1 MTQSYGNQN
10 THSGDSIF
18 EDVYIYGKL
27 YYDFQGDASFRD
39 LEVDTLKVLGN
50 SWFGGIATFKD
61 DVFIEGELDT
71 EYLTVKQRLDV
82 GIGGSALHADVRKV
96 EAGAPNYA
104 EPALETVTQLQQIRV
119 GIANTEPL
127 HRFQVG
133 GPNTMGTYYGPG
145 TIEESAATTFVVTGL
160 GTVGIGTTTPG
171 KLSTY
176 DPNNP
181 ASGVIKLDL
190 DGSVHISRNIFD
202 SSKSPGVNGYYLNR
216 DARGIRWI
224 EASPIAM
231 EGIYVQDEG
240 TYLPTVGAAQTFST
254 LNFWGTNSLGL
265 GTDTVI
271 AIPDPDNP
279 TNIARIQTRD
289 LWGYSTTGDVNS
301 PVYRMTKVGIMNNN
315 PTYVLDVSGDFRTT
329 SNAQVDGR
337 LTVELQTALNDTL
350 DVDGNTTFNSTLDAS
365 SPTNA
370 SVQMDGG
377 VGIVKKLYVGG
388 NVVVEDDTESVDKDT
403 GSLVVEGGIGIEK
416 SLNVGL
422 NAKILGTADSTDKD
436 TGSLIVEGGVG
447 IEKNL
452 NVGQN
457 AKIFAITDS
466 TDKDTGALV
475 VDGGVGIEKRLNVGG
490 QTIIEDTTAS
500 TDKDSGALIV
510 EGGVGIEEKLNV
522 GSDAKIFGT
531 TQASSKDTGAL
542 VVDGGAGIEKK
553 LFVGDDTKI
562 EGTTEST
569 DKDSGALIVD
579 GGAGIEKN
587 VNIGG
592 ALKVDST
599 TASTNCTTGS
609 GIFAGGVGIAGKLN
623 VCGDAHIFGDTS
635 STDKDSG
642 ALVVEGG
649 TGIEEN
655 LNVGGDAKIIGTLEL
670 ENSIIDKLNSVGF
683 DVSRTKNDYRL
694 SAVGSGVSW
703 RPSGVDTENAIWVT
717 VDGDD
722 NNTGLLEGDAK
733 RTVGA
738 AASIAKEG
746 DTIIIRSG
754 RYTEN
759 NPIGLRTDVSVS
771 GEDLRLVTIIP
782 QNRTKDVFHVRR
794 GCLIQNIN
802 FSGPPEDGMGGVSYA
817 HTDAGA
823 VAFPPT
829 QAAVTAG
836 TDFQAVTGFT
846 DFGPADEGATG
857 RWKSPYIRNCTNFM
871 TKSIGMKINGDFAN
885 ADFTGTNNLGQ
896 DLKSMVC
903 DAFTQYNE
911 AGIGVS
917 ISNMAYAQLVS
928 IFTIASDI
936 GISCVTGGQCD
947 LTNSNSSFGNVGLKA
962 DGVGITEFTG
972 TTFGDVAAEND
983 VFPITNC
990 TDSLGRFRKPF
1001 DGQGL
1006 YFKINLDDYTDIT
1019 GTGIINAPMKLYRGI
1034 TVVNGGNPGDYTAS
1048 APPVITVPAPLGPE
1062 GIQAEFSANV
1072 SAAGTITSVDVIA
1085 SGRNF
1090 LPNQSFDVSISG
1102 TGSAQLEADTDPI
1115 LYTVAVASEPTAVGL
1130 TTITF
1135 NEFVP
1140 YAVNSGTDIELF
1152 RISRIITSSHSFEYI
1167 GAGTDINKAN
1177 PFQGGVPKPENEV
1190 IAINGGQCPFT
1201 STDQKGNF
1209 RIGDGLTV
1217 DQTTSTI
1224 RGRDFNRA
1232 IQAQL
1237 TPLILALR

>member
-1 MTQSYGNQN
+1 MTQNYGNQN
-10 THSGDSIF
+10 GWSGDSIF

-27 YYDFQGDASFRD
+27 NYDFRGDADFRN

-61 DVFIEGELDT
+61 NVFIEKELFT
-71 EYLTVKQRLDV
+71 EYLTVVQRLDV
-82 GIGGSALHADVRKV
+82 GVGGTALHADVRGNDK
-96 EAGAPNYA
+96 GAPNYD
-104 EPALETVTQLQQIRV
+104 EVSLGTVPDFQKVRV
-119 GIANTEPL
+119 GVANTEPL

-133 GPNTMGTYYGPG
+133 GPNTMGTYYGG
-145 TIEESAATTFVVTGL
+145 NIEESAATTFVISGL
-160 GTVGIGTTTPG
+160 GTVGIGLTEPG

-176 DPNNP
+176 DSTNP

-202 SSKSPGVNGYYLNR
+202 SAESPGANGYYLNR
-216 DARGIRWI
+216 DATGIRWVQ
-224 EASPIAM
+224 ASPVSLD
-231 EGIYVQDEG
+231 GLYVQEEG
-240 TYLPTVGAAQTFST
+240 VDLPSPGSAQLFQW
-254 LNFWGTNSLGL
+254 LNFWGTNSLGI
-265 GTDTVI
+265 GTDNVT

-279 TNIARIQTRD
+279 TAIARIQHQD
-289 LWGYSTTGDVNS
+289 YWGYTTPGDVNTS
-301 PVYRMTKVGIMNNN
+301 IYRLTKVGIKNDN
-315 PTYVLDVSGDFRTT
+315 PGYDLDVTGNFRVT
-329 SNAQVDGR
+329 SDAQVGGNLNVDGDTT
-337 LTVELQTALNDTL
+337 LNATLDVDGATTLNNTLDVDGDTTLNDTL
-350 DVDGNTTFNSTLDAS
+350 DVDGKTTFNDITDATSTTA
-365 SPTNA
+365 A
-370 SVQMDGG
+370 SVQIDGG
-377 VGIVKKLYVGG
+377 VGIVKKLFVG
-388 NVVVEDDTESVDKDT
+388 DDTKIEGITEST
-403 GSLVVEGGIGIEK
+403 G
-416 SLNVGL
+416 
-422 NAKILGTADSTDKD
+422 
-436 TGSLIVEGGVG
+436 
-447 IEKNL
+447 
-452 NVGQN
+452 
-457 AKIFAITDS
+457 
-466 TDKDTGALV
+466 
-475 VDGGVGIEKRLNVGG
+475 
-490 QTIIEDTTAS
+490 
-500 TDKDSGALIV
+500 KDSGALIV
-510 EGGVGIEEKLNV
+510 EGGVGIEKRLNV
-522 GSDAKIFGT
+522 GGDAQILGT
-531 TQASSKDTGAL
+531 TDATNKYSGAL
-542 VVDGGAGIEKK
+542 IVEGGVGIEKK
-553 LFVGDDTKI
+553 LFVGDDAKI
-562 EGTTEST
+562 LG
-569 DKDSGALIVD
+569 
-579 GGAGIEKN
+579 
-587 VNIGG
+587 
-592 ALKVDST
+592 
-599 TASTNCTTGS
+599 TTGS
-609 GIFAGGVGIAGKLN
+609 TNK
-623 VCGDAHIFGDTS
+623 DT
-635 STDKDSG
+635 G

-649 TGIEEN
+649 VGIEEN
-655 LNVGGDAKIIGTLEL
+655 TNIGNNLEVGGNAKIIGTLEL
-670 ENSIIDKLNSVGF
+670 ENSIIDKLNSVGY
-683 DVSRTKNDYRL
+683 DVSRLKNDYRL

-703 RPSGVDTENAIWVT
+703 RPSGVDTDNAIWVT

-722 NNTGLLEGDAK
+722 NNSGLLEGDAK

-738 AASIAKEG
+738 AASIAMEG

-782 QNRTKDVFHVRR
+782 ENRTKDVFHVRR

-802 FSGPPEDGMGGVSYA
+802 FSGPPTDGQGGVSYA

-829 QAAVTAG
+829 STAVSAG

-871 TKSIGMKINGDFAN
+871 SKSIGMKINGDFAN

-903 DAFTQYNE
+903 DSFTQYNE
-911 AGIGVS
+911 NGIGVS
-917 ISNMAYAQLVS
+917 LSNNAYAQLVS

-962 DGVGITEFTG
+962 DGIGITEFTG
-972 TTFGDVAAEND
+972 TTFGDVSAEND
-983 VFPITNC
+983 VFAVTNC
-990 TDSLGRFRKPF
+990 TDSIGRFRKPF

-1072 SAAGTITSVDVIA
+1072 SAAGTITSIDVIA

-1102 TGSAQLEADTDPI
+1102 TGSASLEADTDPI
-1115 LYTVAVASEPTAVGL
+1115 LYTVAVASEPTNVGL

>member
-1 MTQSYGNQN
+1 MTQNYGNQN

-27 YYDFQGDASFRD
+27 NYDFRGDADFRN
-39 LEVDTLKVLGN
+39 LEVDTLKVIGN

-61 DVFIEGELDT
+61 NVFIEKELFT
-71 EYLTVKQRLDV
+71 EYLTVVQRLDV
-82 GIGGSALHADVRKV
+82 GVGGTALHADVRGNDK
-96 EAGAPNYA
+96 GAPNYD
-104 EPALETVTQLQQIRV
+104 EVSLGTVPDFQKVRV
-119 GIANTEPL
+119 GVANTEPL

-133 GPNTMGTYYGPG
+133 GPNTMGTYYGG
-145 TIEESAATTFVVTGL
+145 NIEESAATTFVISGL
-160 GTVGIGTTTPG
+160 GTVGIGLTEPG

-176 DPNNP
+176 DPTNP

-202 SSKSPGVNGYYLNR
+202 SAESPGANGYYLNR
-216 DARGIRWI
+216 DATGIRWVQ
-224 EASPIAM
+224 ASPVSLDGM
-231 EGIYVQDEG
+231 YVQEEG
-240 TYLPTVGAAQTFST
+240 VDLPSPGSAQLFQW
-254 LNFWGTNSLGL
+254 LNFWATNSLGI
-265 GTDTVI
+265 GTDNVT

-279 TNIARIQTRD
+279 TAIARIQHQD
-289 LWGYSTTGDVNS
+289 YWGYTTPGDVNT
-301 PVYRMTKVGIMNNN
+301 PIYRLTKVGIKNDN
-315 PTYVLDVSGDFRTT
+315 PGYDLDVTGNFRVT
-329 SNAQVDGR
+329 SDAQVGGNLNVDGDTT
-337 LTVELQTALNDTL
+337 LNATLDVDGATTLNNTLDVDGDTTLNDTL
-350 DVDGNTTFNSTLDAS
+350 DVDGKTTFNDITDATSTTA
-365 SPTNA
+365 A
-370 SVQMDGG
+370 SVQIDGG
-377 VGIVKKLYVGG
+377 VGIVKKLFVG
-388 NVVVEDDTESVDKDT
+388 DDTKIEGTTES
-403 GSLVVEGGIGIEK
+403 IG
-416 SLNVGL
+416 
-422 NAKILGTADSTDKD
+422 
-436 TGSLIVEGGVG
+436 
-447 IEKNL
+447 
-452 NVGQN
+452 
-457 AKIFAITDS
+457 
-466 TDKDTGALV
+466 
-475 VDGGVGIEKRLNVGG
+475 
-490 QTIIEDTTAS
+490 
-500 TDKDSGALIV
+500 KDSGALIV
-510 EGGVGIEEKLNV
+510 EGGVGIEKRLNVGGDAQILGTTDATNKNSGALIVEGGVGIEKKLFVGDDAKILGTTGSTNKDTGALVVEGGVGIEEKLHV
-522 GSDAKIFGT
+522 GSDAVIFGT
-531 TQASSKDTGAL
+531 TQATDKDTGAL
-542 VVDGGAGIEKK
+542 VVDGGVGIEKK

-569 DKDSGALIVD
+569 TKDTGALIVE

-592 ALKVDST
+592 ALKVEAT
-599 TASTNCTTGS
+599 TASIDCTTGS
-609 GIFAGGVGIAGKLN
+609 GIFGGGVGIAGKLN
-623 VCGDAHIFGDTS
+623 VCGDAHIFGNTS
-635 STDKDSG
+635 STNKDTG

-649 TGIEEN
+649 VGIEEN
-655 LNVGGDAKIIGTLEL
+655 TNIGNNLEVGNNAKIIGTLEL
-670 ENSIIDKLNSVGF
+670 ENSIIDKLNSVGY
-683 DVSRTKNDYRL
+683 DASRLKNDYRL

-703 RPSGVDTENAIWVT
+703 RPSGVDTDNAIWVT

-722 NNTGLLEGDAK
+722 TNTGLLEGDAK

-738 AASIAKEG
+738 AASIAMEG

-782 QNRTKDVFHVRR
+782 ENRTKDVFHVRR

-829 QAAVTAG
+829 QDAVAAG

-983 VFPITNC
+983 VFAVTNC

-1006 YFKINLDDYTDIT
+1006 YFKINLEDYTDIT
-1019 GTGIINAPMKLYRGI
+1019 GTGIINEPMKLYRGI

-1102 TGSAQLEADTDPI
+1102 TGSASLVADTDPI